1 MAGRRG
7 DTKQRI
13 QRVALELFAEQGYDK
28 TSLKEVA
35 ARLDITRP
43 ALYYHF
49 QTKEE
54 ILGGVV
60 DDILT
65 SLDELLD
72 WARAQPRTAAARK
85 QVLDRVAATMADR
98 YLPLMRFAQVNQAA
112 MQRLETGTRM
122 QERMLT
128 LLSVLVDP
136 DDPPA
141 RRFESRLAMIA
152 VMIGNVPLFTDDIP
166 DDQRAAI
173 ALDVAARLAG

>member
-13 QRVALELFAEQGYDK
+13 QQVALELFAEQGYDK

-35 ARLDITRP
+35 ARLGITRP

-54 ILGGVV
+54 ILNSVV
-60 DDILT
+60 DDIVT
-65 SLDELLD
+65 SLDDLLA
-72 WARAQPRTAAARK
+72 WARARPRTAGARK
-85 QVLDRVAATMADR
+85 EVLGRVAATMADR
-98 YLPLMRFAQVNQAA
+98 YLPLMRFAQVNDAPMRDLDA
-112 MQRLETGTRM
+112 GTRM
-122 QERMLT
+122 RERMLA

-141 RRFESRLAMIA
+141 RRFESRLAVIA